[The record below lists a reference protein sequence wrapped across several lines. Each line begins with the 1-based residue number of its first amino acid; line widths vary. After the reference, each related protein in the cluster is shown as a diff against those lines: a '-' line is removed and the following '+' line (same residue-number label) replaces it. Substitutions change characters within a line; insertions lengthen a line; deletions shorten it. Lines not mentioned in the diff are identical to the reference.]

1 MKILVYSDSHG
12 EISNIVEI
20 YEKEKPDFIISAGD
34 YSEDFRD
41 FKLSYKDINIKSKV
55 VKGNCDY
62 FDKTYEEEEIF
73 EIKGRR
79 FFLTH
84 GHLYGVKGSLN
95 QLKIRGVETEADFV
109 IFGHTHIPFHQRYK
123 RCEYFNPGALK
134 DKKYGIIEIE
144 GENVNFFLKSLP

>member
-34 YSEDFRD
+34 HSEDFRD
-41 FKLSYKDINIKSKV
+41 FSLSYRDLALEYKV
-55 VKGNCDY
+55 VKGNCDH
-62 FDKTYEEEEIF
+62 FDKDHGEEEIF
-73 EIKGRR
+73 QIEGKK

-95 QLKIRGVETEADFV
+95 HLKIRSQEVGADFV
-109 IFGHTHIPFHQRYK
+109 IYGHTHIPLYEK
-123 RCEYFNPGALK
+123 YGNCEYFNPGALK
-134 DKKYGIIEIE
+134 DGKYGIIEIE
-144 GENVNFFLKSLP
+144 GDKVNFFFKSLP